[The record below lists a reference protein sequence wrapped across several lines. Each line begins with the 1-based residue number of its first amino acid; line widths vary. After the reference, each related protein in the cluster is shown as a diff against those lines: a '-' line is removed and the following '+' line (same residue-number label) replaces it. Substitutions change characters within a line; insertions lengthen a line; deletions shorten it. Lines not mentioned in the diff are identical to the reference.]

1 MNRRNIV
8 VGSVISVAVAGA
20 VVWLILF
27 LKKK

>member
-1 MNRRNIV
+1 MNRRNIL